1 MHRRELGGRA
11 GRTGRE
17 RVDAVRVL
25 VTGARGMLGRA
36 VALALTARGDDVTVL
51 QRHPSGLPVREV
63 LADLGDLDAPP
74 QAALAGQDAV
84 VHLAAKVDVVGPWPE
99 YARTNVD
106 GTRRL
111 LAAARAAGVAR
122 FVHVSSPSVAHAGD
136 ALVGA
141 GAGPADPGGARGHY
155 ARSKAL
161 AEQAVLQLAEH
172 DPATRRTGTRNSPN
186 RKTQL
191 ADQAR
196 ATRRAETCDSP
207 AVVVVR
213 PHLVWGPGDTQLV
226 GRILARAR
234 AGRLPV
240 VGTGTALIDTTYVDD
255 AVDALV
261 AALDRAT
268 DLHGRV
274 LVVSGGEPRPVAELL
289 ASICAAGGAPAPR
302 VSVPARLA
310 RVAGAVAETFWRHEP
325 PMTRFL
331 AEQLSTAHW
340 FDQRETRA
348 ALGWAPRVGLD
359 EGFRRLRTADPCHPA
374 SWPQPGPAPQ
384 RPVTASS

>member
-1 MHRRELGGRA
+1 
-11 GRTGRE
+11 
-17 RVDAVRVL
+17 VDAVRVL

-36 VALALTARGDDVTVL
+36 VALALAARGDDVTVL
-51 QRHPSGLPVREV
+51 QRRPSGLPLREV
-63 LADLGDLDAPP
+63 LADLGDPDAPLD
-74 QAALAGQDAV
+74 AALAAQDAV
-84 VHLAAKVDVVGPWPE
+84 VHLAAKVDVVGPWRD
-99 YARTNVD
+99 YARTNVE

-161 AEQAVLQLAEH
+161 AEQAVLTSDDA
-172 DPATRRTGTRNSPN
+172 PPRC
-186 RKTQL
+186 
-191 ADQAR
+191 AR
-196 ATRRAETCDSP
+196 HAGAHEPGEPDRPTRRAGTRHSP

-234 AGRLPV
+234 AGRLAV

-261 AALDRAT
+261 AALDRAP

-274 LVVSGGEPRPVAELL
+274 VVVSGGEPRPVAELL
-289 ASICAAGGAPAPR
+289 ASICAAVGAPAPR

-340 FDQRETRA
+340 FDQRETRT

-359 EGFRRLRTADPCHPA
+359 EGLRRLRTADPCHPA
-374 SWPQPGPAPQ
+374 AWPQPGPALPGPAPQ